1 MHDQTP
7 LGGGAG
13 STAPGEGDAVA
24 PLAAFHDFEPRL
36 DDFETAVLDGLSRPA
51 KELPCKFLYDERGS
65 RLFDDICAL
74 EEYYPTRTEIAVLRA
89 NAGRIAE
96 LVGGPCHLVE
106 YGSGSSVKVRI
117 LLEALPQIAAYTPVD
132 ISKDHLI
139 RSAAALA
146 RDVPELRV
154 IAVCADYTRP
164 FEIPPLAD
172 APDARRVVFFPGSTI
187 GNFPREQAKNFL
199 AATAKVIG
207 PGGALLVG
215 VDLRK
220 DRRVLEAAYND
231 SKGVTAAFNM
241 NLLARINRELGA
253 DFDLDGF
260 RHRARYDE
268 AAGRVDMHLI
278 SLKRQSVRVDGETF
292 AFGEDE
298 AIHTES
304 SYKYALD
311 EFQAL
316 GRAAGFTP
324 VESWTDEKRLFSVH
338 FFRT

>member
-1 MHDQTP
+1 MDDQTP
-7 LGGGAG
+7 RGDGDR
-13 STAPGEGDAVA
+13 TAASAEGDAVA
-24 PLAAFHDFEPRL
+24 PLAAFHDFEPQL

-65 RLFDDICAL
+65 RLFDDICTL

-89 NAGRIAE
+89 RAPRIAE
-96 LVGGPCHLVE
+96 LIGGPCHLVE

-117 LLEALPQIAAYTPVD
+117 LLDALPDIAAYTPVD

-139 RSAAALA
+139 RSAASLA
-146 RDVPELRV
+146 RDFPKLKV

-164 FEIPPLAD
+164 FEIPPLPD
-172 APDARRVVFFPGSTI
+172 APDAERVVFFPGSTI
-187 GNFPREQAKNFL
+187 GNFPREQAESFL
-199 AATAKVIG
+199 AATARVIG
-207 PGGALLVG
+207 PGGALLIG

-253 DFDLDGF
+253 DFDLAGF
-260 RHRARYDE
+260 RHRAQYDE
-268 AAGRVDMHLI
+268 AAGRVDMHLV
-278 SLKRQSVRVDGETF
+278 SLRRQSVHVDGATF
-292 AFGEDE
+292 AFGKDE
-298 AIHTES
+298 AIHTEL

-311 EFQAL
+311 EFRAL
-316 GRAAGFTP
+316 ARAAGFTP
-324 VESWTDEKRLFSVH
+324 VESWTDEKGLFSVH

>member
-1 MHDQTP
+1 MDDHTP
-7 LGGGAG
+7 R
-13 STAPGEGDAVA
+13 GDGPAVA
-24 PLAAFHDFEPRL
+24 SADGDTIASLAAFHDFEPRL
-36 DDFETAVLDGLSRPA
+36 DDFETAVIDGLSRSA

-74 EEYYPTRTEIAVLRA
+74 DEYYPTRTEIAVLRA
-89 NAGRIAE
+89 RAGRIAE
-96 LVGGPCHLVE
+96 LIGAPCHLVE

-117 LLEALPQIAAYTPVD
+117 LIDALPDIAAYTPVD

-146 RDVPELRV
+146 RDFPTLRV

-164 FEIPPLAD
+164 FEIPSIED

-187 GNFPREQAKNFL
+187 GNFPREQARNFL
-199 AATAKVIG
+199 AATARVIG
-207 PGGALLVG
+207 PGGAVLIG

-268 AAGRVDMHLI
+268 AAGRVDMHLV
-278 SLKRQSVRVDGETF
+278 SLKRQSVHVDGETF
-292 AFGEDE
+292 AFGKDE

-304 SYKYALD
+304 SYKYALE

-316 GRAAGFTP
+316 GRDAGFTP
-324 VESWTDEKRLFSVH
+324 VESWTDENRLFSVH

>member
-1 MHDQTP
+1 MDDQAP
-7 LGGGAG
+7 RGDGHG
-13 STAPGEGDAVA
+13 SAASAESNSLA

-36 DDFETAVLDGLSRPA
+36 DDFETAVVEGLSRPA

-74 EEYYPTRTEIAVLRA
+74 DEYYPTRTEIAVLRA
-89 NAGRIAE
+89 RAGRVAE
-96 LVGGPCHLVE
+96 LIGGPCHLVE

-117 LLEALPQIAAYTPVD
+117 LLDALPEIAAYTPVD
-132 ISKDHLI
+132 ISKGHLI
-139 RSAAALA
+139 RSAASLA
-146 RDVPELRV
+146 RDVPDIKV

-172 APDARRVVFFPGSTI
+172 HPDARRVVFFPGSTI
-187 GNFPREQAKNFL
+187 GNFPRDAAQSFL

-207 PGGALLVG
+207 PGGALLIG

-231 SKGVTAAFNM
+231 AKGVTAAFNI
-241 NLLARINRELGA
+241 NLLARINRELGG

-260 RHRARYDE
+260 RHVARYDE
-268 AAGRVDMHLI
+268 AAGRVEMHLV
-278 SLKRQSVRVDGETF
+278 SLKRQSVHVDGATFSFGKDET
-292 AFGEDE
+292 
-298 AIHTES
+298 IHTES
-304 SYKYALD
+304 SYKYAMD

-316 GRAAGFTP
+316 GRAAGFAP
-324 VESWTDEKRLFSVH
+324 VESWTDEKGLFSVH
-338 FFRT
+338 FFET